1 MNKKD
6 AEHEKDY
13 TASKKHKRH
22 PAMVVPAV
30 SMIQGIHPN
39 CQRQHDHAGFE
50 SHVMNNIDTE
60 KR

>member
-1 MNKKD
+1 MHKKE
-6 AEHEKDY
+6 AEHKQDDSP
-13 TASKKHKRH
+13 SKKHERY

-30 SMIQGIHPN
+30 SVIQCIHPN

-50 SHVMNNIDTE
+50 SHVMYDIDTE